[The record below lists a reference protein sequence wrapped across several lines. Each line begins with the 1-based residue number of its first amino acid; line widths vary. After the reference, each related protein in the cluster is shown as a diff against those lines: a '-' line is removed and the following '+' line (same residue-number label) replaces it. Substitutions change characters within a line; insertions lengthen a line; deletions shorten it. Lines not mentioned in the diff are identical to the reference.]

1 MPPMPPMND
10 EAVDADKLMKALEP
24 VTSLVKTSKKA
35 GATYGLFTDVLDAVS
50 FVFSYPVSMK
60 FKQSMFFFKDF
71 DSNVCHTNL

>member
-50 FVFSYPVSMK
+50 F
-60 FKQSMFFFKDF
+60 
-71 DSNVCHTNL
+71 